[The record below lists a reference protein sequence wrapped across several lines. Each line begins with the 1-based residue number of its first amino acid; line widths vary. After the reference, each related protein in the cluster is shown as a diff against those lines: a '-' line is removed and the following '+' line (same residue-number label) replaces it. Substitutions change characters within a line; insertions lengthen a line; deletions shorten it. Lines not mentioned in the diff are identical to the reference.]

1 MEGWLKSVDRF
12 YDGDKNLHQP
22 WQSLRRRDEIRGTRG
37 RSHSAFDTA
46 PDYFSDQYTC
56 MADDSSLSRE
66 EREAAMLFSVAE
78 GHLEEED
85 LGKALKVAE
94 EALNLFRKANSA
106 KGVADTLRIIVRT
119 RIMRGERKK
128 GLIQAKEE
136 LKEFQMADDRRG
148 EAAMLLAVAEAC
160 ADELGGRAREDA
172 IRSIA
177 EARKIL
183 KQIKDTKMEASACLI
198 LSDVHSKKAEFE
210 LDEKSGFQS
219 AFDAAKEAQSFYK
232 DLGDKKGEAKALHAM
247 AIACG
252 NMSKVQD
259 ALQHGKKA
267 LAMFEDLNDKKSQ
280 GCTLCVI
287 GQSFLMKDS
296 VTEAKPEATRALE
309 IFQDL
314 GISGWEMAAM
324 EVLFQVHVLQDEME
338 EALLLAEEGLERFQ
352 ELGDKSAEVSA
363 YFMIYRAHLMNDELI
378 LARNSAT
385 SAETILFE
393 LGDKKTL
400 ANLYLAAIE
409 LYFRREQPEK
419 LLQAALQA
427 CRVFDQMDNCG
438 HEQANAQLILMDV
451 HMALGE
457 TTEALLAANKARELS
472 VKEGD
477 RKLEAIS
484 LLAAANIHSLSEQFA
499 EAQESAEEARAIF
512 KEGSSA
518 KGEAKSLHML
528 AKVHADNKNWHA
540 ALDAARIAKNL
551 MQDTGDRPGM
561 VQILILSADVELVLK
576 AEDPGGAKK
585 TTKDK
590 DRALEAAKD
599 ALAVAKKIGD
609 NTLVIDSMYIM
620 AQVHIVSMRLDDGMK
635 TVNEAVAICQEA
647 AMEKEEGRMLV
658 LAAWAHFLSN
668 NLEKGQEAAGQALE
682 LLQKFGDSAGEALA
696 HEVMGHINERRA
708 GPKQTFVAAAAE
720 DFGTADQGADSQV
733 AVQEEYT
740 GPTVEVLARR
750 LHVMVK
756 DMFDVDDLE
765 NDTMLMDIGIDS
777 LSMLDF
783 QARIAREFPGVTW
796 SPTMLFDYPTLQ
808 ELGEFMHEALENA
821 FSKKR

>member
-1 MEGWLKSVDRF
+1 MDRGLKGANRF
-12 YDGDKNLHQP
+12 YDGDKLHQP
-22 WQSLRRRDEIRGTRG
+22 WQGLRRKDEVKAMRGHT
-37 RSHSAFDTA
+37 AFDTS
-46 PDYFSDQYTC
+46 PDYFSDNYTC
-56 MADDSSLSRE
+56 FADDSSLSRE
-66 EREAAMLFSVAE
+66 EREAAMLLSAAE

-94 EALNLFRKANSA
+94 EALGLFRKAGSS
-106 KGVADTLRIIVRT
+106 KGVADTLRIMVRT

-128 GLIQAKEE
+128 GLILAKEE
-136 LKEFQMADDRRG
+136 LKEYQMADDRRG

-160 ADELGGRAREDA
+160 SDELGSRAREDA
-172 IRSIA
+172 LRSLA
-177 EARKIL
+177 EARRIV
-183 KQIKDTKMEASACLI
+183 KQLRDPKMEASACLI
-198 LSDVHSKKAEFE
+198 LSDIQSKKAEFE
-210 LDEKSGFQS
+210 LDERQGFQ
-219 AFDAAKEAQSFYK
+219 AAYDAAKEAQALYK
-232 DLGDKKGEAKALHAM
+232 DLGDKKGEAKALHSL

-252 NMSKVQD
+252 NLSKVQD
-259 ALQHGKKA
+259 SLQHAKKA
-267 LAMFEDLNDKKSQ
+267 LAIFEDLDDKKSQ

-287 GQSFLMKDS
+287 AQSFLMKDS
-296 VTEAKPEATRALE
+296 PSEAMPEAKKALE
-309 IFQDL
+309 IFQEMENL
-314 GISGWEMAAM
+314 PGWEMAAM
-324 EVLFQVHVLQDEME
+324 EVIFQVHVLQDELE
-338 EALLLAEEGLERFQ
+338 EALALAEEGLERF
-352 ELGDKSAEVSA
+352 EDAEDKQAQVSA
-363 YFMIYRAHLMNDELI
+363 WFMIYRAHLMNDELL
-378 LARNSAT
+378 LARNAAT
-385 SAETILFE
+385 SAETILFH

-409 LYFRREQPEK
+409 LYVRRQQPEK

-427 CRVFDQMDNCG
+427 CRVFDQLDNCG

-457 TTEALLAANKARELS
+457 NTEALLAANKARELA

-477 RKLEAIS
+477 RKIEAIS
-484 LLAAANIHSLSEQFA
+484 LLAAANIHSLSEQYG
-499 EAQESAEEARAIF
+499 EALESAEEARAIF
-512 KEGSSA
+512 KEGGSA

-528 AKVHADNKNWHA
+528 AKVHADNKDWLGS
-540 ALDAARIAKNL
+540 LDSARMAKNL
-551 MQDTGDRPGM
+551 MQDIGDRVGV
-561 VQILILSADVELVLK
+561 VQLLILSADVELVLQG
-576 AEDPGGAKK
+576 EDPSRAPKK
-585 TTKDK
+585 GSKDK
-590 DRALEAAKD
+590 DRALEAARD
-599 ALAVAKKIGD
+599 AVTMAKKIGD
-609 NTLVIDSMYIM
+609 NNLVIDSMYIT
-620 AQVHIVSMRLDDGMK
+620 AQVHIVSLRLDDGMK
-635 TVNEAVAICQEA
+635 VVNEAVAICQEVG
-647 AMEKEEGRMLV
+647 MEKEEGRMLV

-682 LLQKFGDSAGEALA
+682 LLQKLGDSAGEALA
-696 HEVMGHINERRA
+696 HEVMRHINDRRA
-708 GPKQTFVAAAAE
+708 GPKQTFVAAAE
-720 DFGTADQGADSQV
+720 DFGQAEQAAEAESHV
-733 AVQEEYT
+733 AVQEQYQ

>member
-22 WQSLRRRDEIRGTRG
+22 WQELRRRDEVRGTRG
-37 RSHSAFDTA
+37 RHSAFDTA

-85 LGKALKVAE
+85 LTKALKVGE
-94 EALNLFRKANSA
+94 EALNLFRKAGSS
-106 KGVADTLRIIVRT
+106 KGVADTVRVIVRT
-119 RIMRGERKK
+119 RILKGERKK
-128 GLIQAKEE
+128 GLIVAKEE

-160 ADELGGRAREDA
+160 SDELGARAREDA
-172 IRSIA
+172 LRSII

-183 KQIKDTKMEASACLI
+183 KQIKDPKMEASACLI

-210 LDEKSGFQS
+210 LDERSGFQS
-219 AFDAAKEAQSFYK
+219 AHDAAKEAQGFYK

-252 NMSKVQD
+252 NLSKIQD
-259 ALQHGKKA
+259 AVQLAKKA
-267 LAMFEDLNDKKSQ
+267 IAMFEDLGDQKSQ
-280 GCTLCVI
+280 GCTLCVL
-287 GQSFLMKDS
+287 GQSLLMKDS
-296 VTEAKPEATRALE
+296 IAEAKSEAIKALE

-314 GISGWEMAAM
+314 SITGWEMAAM
-324 EVLFQVHVLQDEME
+324 EVIFQVHVMQDEME
-338 EALLLAEEGLERFQ
+338 EALLLAEEGLDRFQ
-352 ELGDKSAEVSA
+352 ELGDRQAEVSA

-378 LARNSAT
+378 LARNAAT

-409 LYFRREQPEK
+409 LYIRRQQPEK

-427 CRVFDQMDNCG
+427 CRVFDQLDNCG

-457 TTEALLAANKARELS
+457 TTEALLAASKARELA

-477 RKLEAIS
+477 RKLEAIA
-484 LLAAANIHSLSEQFA
+484 LLAAANIHSLCGQIA
-499 EAQESAEEARAIF
+499 EAEESAGEARSIF
-512 KEGSSA
+512 KEGASV

-528 AKVHADNKNWHA
+528 AKVRADNKDWHA
-540 ALDAARIAKNL
+540 ALDAARMAKNL
-551 MQDTGDRPGM
+551 MQDMGDRYGM
-561 VQILILSADVELVLK
+561 VQILILSSDVELVLK
-576 AEDPGGAKK
+576 AEDTSAGRK

-599 ALAVAKKIGD
+599 AIAVSRKIGD
-609 NTLVIDSMYIM
+609 NTLVIDSMYIL

-635 TVNEAVAICQEA
+635 TVNEAVAICQENT
-647 AMEKEEGRMLV
+647 MEKEEGRMLV

-682 LLQKFGDSAGEALA
+682 LLQKYGDSAGEALA
-696 HEVMGHINERRA
+696 YEVMGHINERRA
-708 GPKQTFVAAAAE
+708 GPKQTFAEE
-720 DFGTADQGADSQV
+720 DFGTPADGGADSQV

-756 DMFDVDDLE
+756 DMFDVDELE